1 MLWLW
6 PSRSHLKG
14 SADLGKRSSTKRNGP
29 FRPLS
34 SRGRQNGRL
43 HSHCGAIRTNLK
55 RRLLRMG
62 IRVRGSRRRNTC
74 GARARS
80 PQYFLPVPLALPRL
94 TAIKSRKE
102 RARAASD
109 VKISQARFPGEIRSK
124 KQLPQRRE
132 RELLFSSACPPL
144 ESRTQDGTL
153 TRSFPHSSG
162 GRRSSS
168 LSRRPNGMSFMH
180 FEIGKWAAEFQ
191 AGFERARSSPGRPT
205 ARPTSLMDS

>member
-1 MLWLW
+1 MVVAHSIALE
-6 PSRSHLKG
+6 RERG
-14 SADLGKRSSTKRNGP
+14 FGQAFVDETGP

-74 GARARS
+74 GARTRS

-94 TAIKSRKE
+94 TAIKRRKE

-124 KQLPQRRE
+124 KQLPQSGERE
-132 RELLFSSACPPL
+132 RTALFCSLPACL
-144 ESRTQDGTL
+144 WSQDGTL
-153 TRSFPHSSG
+153 TRSFPHS
-162 GRRSSS
+162 
-168 LSRRPNGMSFMH
+168 
-180 FEIGKWAAEFQ
+180 
-191 AGFERARSSPGRPT
+191 
-205 ARPTSLMDS
+205 